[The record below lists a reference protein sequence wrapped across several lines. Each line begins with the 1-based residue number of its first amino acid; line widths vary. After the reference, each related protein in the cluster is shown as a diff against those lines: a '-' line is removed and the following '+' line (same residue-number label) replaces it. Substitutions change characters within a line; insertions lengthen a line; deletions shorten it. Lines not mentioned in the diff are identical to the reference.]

1 MSELSVVFCRIGGT
15 INIMSNQLQQPFI
28 DIIGNRSPVQQT
40 IKLCWQLLKDKPE
53 TIGGTIESKSAA
65 ALILTHLLGL
75 MESAGMVN
83 CRGWHS
89 SAITLLRAT
98 EDALDCFAA
107 VGSSHEAT
115 LKWQNGKLKA
125 SDAAK
130 AWTDGHFTNKHESM
144 AGYRKMIRTALNQY
158 SHCTPE
164 QANWNIYLESIGDS
178 LCTMEL
184 NTESMVINMNAYY
197 IDRYLC
203 IHLYEVINV
212 ILDVYG
218 DYLKSHMD
226 LKKQIE
232 KATDEIVIVIEDFL
246 KFINEEKLDISVAPE
261 LLRIER
267 CQNKQ

>member
-1 MSELSVVFCRIGGT
+1 
-15 INIMSNQLQQPFI
+15 MSNQLQQPFT
-28 DIIGNRSPVQQT
+28 DIIGNSSPVQQA

-89 SAITLLRAT
+89 SAITLLRAI

-107 VGSSHEAT
+107 VGSNHEAT

-130 AWTDGHFTNKHESM
+130 VWTDGHFINGHESM
-144 AGYRKMIRTALNQY
+144 ADYRKMIRTALNQY

-164 QANWNIYLESIGDS
+164 QANWNIYLESIGDG

-184 NTESMVINMNAYY
+184 NTESMVININSYY

-203 IHLYEVINV
+203 IHLYEVLYV
-212 ILDVYG
+212 ILDVYS
-218 DYLKSHMD
+218 DYLKCHMN

-232 KATDEIVIVIEDFL
+232 KAKDEILIVIEDFL
-246 KFINEEKLDISVAPE
+246 KFVNKEKLDISVAPE
-261 LLRIER
+261 LLRLKR
-267 CQNKQ
+267 CQNKDQ

>member
-1 MSELSVVFCRIGGT
+1 
-15 INIMSNQLQQPFI
+15 MSNQLQRPFT
-28 DIIGNRSPVQQT
+28 DVIGNASPVQQA
-40 IKLCWQLLKDKPE
+40 IELCWQLLKDKPE

-75 MESAGMVN
+75 MGSAGMVN

-89 SAITLLRAT
+89 SAITLLRAI

-130 AWTDGHFTNKHESM
+130 VWADGHLINKHESM
-144 AGYRKMIRTALNQY
+144 ADYRKAIRTALNKY

-164 QANWNIYLESIGDS
+164 QTNWNIYLESIGDGH
-178 LCTMEL
+178 CIMEL
-184 NTESMVINMNAYY
+184 NTESMVININSYY

-203 IHLYEVINV
+203 IHMYEVINV
-212 ILDVYG
+212 VLNVYS
-218 DYLKSHMD
+218 DYLKTHMN
-226 LKKQIE
+226 LETHLE
-232 KATDEIVIVIEDFL
+232 KVKDEIVMVIEDFL
-246 KFINEEKLDISVAPE
+246 KFANEEKLDISVAPE
-261 LLRIER
+261 LLRIKDY
-267 CQNKQ
+267 QNKQ

>member
-1 MSELSVVFCRIGGT
+1 
-15 INIMSNQLQQPFI
+15 MSNRLQQPFT
-28 DIIGNRSPVQQT
+28 DIIGNRSPVQQV
-40 IKLCWQLLKDKPE
+40 IELCWQLLKDKPE

-130 AWTDGHFTNKHESM
+130 VWTDGHFINEHESM
-144 AGYRKMIRTALNQY
+144 ADYRKMIRTVLNQY

-164 QANWNIYLESIGDS
+164 QVNWNIYLESIGNGRR
-178 LCTMEL
+178 TAEL
-184 NTESMVINMNAYY
+184 NTESMVININAYY

-203 IHLYEVINV
+203 IHLYELINV
-212 ILDVYG
+212 ILDVYR
-218 DYLKSHMD
+218 DYLKNQMD

-232 KATDEIVIVIEDFL
+232 KVKDEIVVVIEDFL
-246 KFINEEKLDISVAPE
+246 KFINKEKLDISVAPE
-261 LLRIER
+261 LLGIKG

>member
-1 MSELSVVFCRIGGT
+1 
-15 INIMSNQLQQPFI
+15 MSNQLQKPFT
-28 DIIGNRSPVQQT
+28 DIIGNRSPVQQA
-40 IKLCWQLLKDKPE
+40 IKLCRKLLKDKPE

-115 LKWQNGKLKA
+115 LEWQNGKLKA
-125 SDAAK
+125 SEAAK
-130 AWTDGHFTNKHESM
+130 IWTEGYFIDKHESM
-144 AGYRKMIRTALNQY
+144 AEYRKMIRTALNKY
-158 SHCTPE
+158 SHCTTE
-164 QANWNIYLESIGDS
+164 QANWNIYLESIGDGH
-178 LCTMEL
+178 CTMEL
-184 NTESMVINMNAYY
+184 NTESMVININSYY

-203 IHLYEVINV
+203 IHYYEMINV
-212 ILDVYG
+212 ILDVYR
-218 DYLKSHMD
+218 DYLKRHTS
-226 LKKQIE
+226 LKNHLE
-232 KATDEIVIVIEDFL
+232 KAKDEIMTVVEDFL

-261 LLRIER
+261 LLRI
-267 CQNKQ
+267 KG